1 MAQAFVNVGVA
12 SNDGVAVNGID
23 KRTVFAYVGVV
34 SLFAHENKML
44 RFNAKIVPFLKCSRA
59 RKLRFQ
65 INYRIFLNWN
75 HHHTS
80 KRFEEIPPS

>member
-44 RFNAKIVPFLKCSRA
+44 RFNAKLCLFENVPARASSASRFPTA
-59 RKLRFQ
+59 F
-65 INYRIFLNWN
+65 
-75 HHHTS
+75 S
-80 KRFEEIPPS
+80 